1 MIELRNVT
9 KSYPVKNGL
18 RYVLRD
24 VSLILPDRAN
34 IAVLGPN
41 GAGKST
47 FLRLIGGAEA
57 ADSGTIISDQE
68 ISWPLGLTS
77 GFQGALSGRQKVLFV
92 CRVNGLNRD
101 QIAPEP

>member
-9 KSYPVKNGL
+9 KSYPVKYGSSI
-18 RYVLRD
+18 VLRD
-24 VSLILPDRAN
+24 VSLIIPSRSN

-57 ADSGTIISDQE
+57 GGQRNHHHR
-68 ISWPLGLTS
+68 L
-77 GFQGALSGRQKVLFV
+77 
-92 CRVNGLNRD
+92 RD
-101 QIAPEP
+101 FLAART